1 MTNLPGDAGSPP
13 SQLTPQHPN
22 YAATSYQAPVVP
34 HQGGGYVGEIRSTG
48 LCFVLFIV
56 TLGIY
61 GFVWWYK
68 THNEMKRH
76 SGDGLGGGFALV
88 LAIIPL
94 VSIVMVFFTPS
105 EVGKLFERRGQRP
118 PVSGVT
124 GLWTLL
130 PLLGGVVWFVK
141 TNGALNAYW
150 RSLGAHG

>member
-1 MTNLPGDAGSPP
+1 MTDLPGDPTSPP
-13 SQLTPQHPN
+13 AQLTPP
-22 YAATSYQAPVVP
+22 YPSDVGTGYQAPVVR
-34 HQGGGYVGEIRSTG
+34 QQGGYVGEIRSTG

-76 SGDGLGGGFALV
+76 SGEGLGGGLALV